1 MSIKKNADYG
11 PMAKAEKRCEE
22 EGFFNTASE
31 GQAEAEMAKISGDKG
46 KVIDLII
53 PVVILIIASILCMLY
68 VGGMWTPEAEGYM
81 DLFKAFGN
89 TSAGPALALGAFISL
104 LVIFIYFM
112 VRRTITFKDFFGCVN
127 TGVINMVP
135 ACVILTMAW
144 TISGVCR
151 DLLRTG
157 EYVADLVESSGMPVH
172 ILPAIIFLVA
182 CLLAFA
188 TGTAWGTFG
197 ILIPIIIPVCEA
209 AAPELLI
216 VSLSATLAGSVFGD
230 HSSPISDTTILAST
244 GAECYHLA
252 HVGTQ
257 APYAVTVAVC
267 CFIGYLIAGFTSG
280 MGYALNLI
288 LSLGIG
294 LVILI
299 VLLQVLPKVWSADKV
314 KA

>member
-1 MSIKKNADYG
+1 
-11 PMAKAEKRCEE
+11 
-22 EGFFNTASE
+22 
-31 GQAEAEMAKISGDKG
+31 
-46 KVIDLII
+46 
-53 PVVILIIASILCMLY
+53 MLY